1 MLSTKLR
8 SFGLRLTTAWAL
20 VVPTLLAGCSSHS
33 PDAPMASQ
41 SQAQFNEQQAK
52 SAADYAAFM
61 KTHGRPGQ

>member
-1 MLSTKLR
+1 MISTRVRSVGLKL
-8 SFGLRLTTAWAL
+8 TAALAL
-20 VVPTLLAGCSSHS
+20 VMPAFLTGCSHS
-33 PDAPMASQ
+33 PEAPMASQ